1 MKTMKKILTILI
13 LLLPYFIVLTLLSC
27 EKASDSG
34 FGDQVTISKD
44 EYEKLKGDTLNSEYP
59 KPFKLHTEGLSSYEN
74 SDGIV
79 LGSDKHEYLVWN
91 YGYSSC
97 NVEHY
102 IDCKLCKERPLKS
115 AADKEYERL
124 SNIVKQKEQM
134 IMDQKKHKLIFLSK

>member
-1 MKTMKKILTILI
+1 MRKILTIFI
-13 LLLPYFIVLTLLSC
+13 LLFLAIIAEAVVSC
-27 EKASDSG
+27 ETATE
-34 FGDQVTISKD
+34 QVTISKD
-44 EYEKLKGDTLNSEYP
+44 EYDKLKGDTLKSEYP
-59 KPFKLHTEGLSSYEN
+59 KPFKLYTEGLSSFGN

-91 YGYSSC
+91 FGSHGC

-102 IDCKLCKERPLKS
+102 IDCKLCEQRPLKS

-134 IMDQKKHKLIFLSK
+134 ILDQKKHKLTFLTKSNQK

>member
-1 MKTMKKILTILI
+1 MKKILTILI
-13 LLLPYFIVLTLLSC
+13 LLLPYIIVLTLLSC
-27 EKASDSG
+27 EKASDG
-34 FGDQVTISKD
+34 NQVTISKD
-44 EYEKLKGDTLNSEYP
+44 EYQKLKGDTSEYP
-59 KPFKLHTEGLSSYEN
+59 KPFKLHTEGLSSYSN

-97 NVEHY
+97 NVQHY

-124 SNIVKQKEQM
+124 GNIVKQKEQM
-134 IMDQKKHKLIFLSK
+134 IMDQKKHKLTFLTKSNQK

>member
-1 MKTMKKILTILI
+1 MKKIHILYIFPI
-13 LLLPYFIVLTLLSC
+13 LLLLVGFSLLVASC

-44 EYEKLKGDTLNSEYP
+44 EYQKLKGYTSEYP
-59 KPFKLHTEGLSSYEN
+59 KPFKLYTEGLSY
-74 SDGIV
+74 DGIV
-79 LGSDKHEYLVWN
+79 LGSDNHEYLVWN

-97 NVEHY
+97 NVQHY

-124 SNIVKQKEQM
+124 SNIVKQQEKM
-134 IMDQKKHKLIFLSK
+134 IMDQKKHKLTFLTKSNQK